1 MVPAHLKSALSSDQ
15 QRRLGQTLPPPPP
28 SLCVTGAMC
37 RGGRLQLKDGM
48 VIAYNVF
55 RPRLLKDANTPPVV
69 VLHGGPS
76 IPSNYLLPLVNGITD
91 RAIVFY
97 DQVGCGRSTRPP
109 AGMKFQLDLAVDHL
123 IQLLHQH
130 LQLPLFHLYGH
141 SFGGILAFE
150 YWKRVASTTNPTT
163 SSTNCCLSITL
174 ASAPTSTQ
182 IIHQETQRL
191 YKELRQE
198 SDEPTTEEEEDSKH
212 KQEWSN
218 KFSKQYECR
227 LEHLPLALQDAYAQA
242 GPVSWRGLGAI
253 EGYHAKVLDEQQQE
267 GAPLETPPTL
277 LLLGEFDFCTELC
290 MQEWKTLLTPEPTT
304 QVVHNCSHYGMCE
317 DERQYGSLLTA
328 FFQQHD
334 PKG

>member
-1 MVPAHLKSALSSDQ
+1 MLPAHLLTSASSSDQ

-37 RGGRLQLKDGM
+37 RGGRLQLKDGI
-48 VIAYNVF
+48 IAYNVF
-55 RPRLLKDANTPPVV
+55 RPRQLKDASKPPIV

-97 DQVGCGRSTRPP
+97 DQLGCGRSTRPP

-123 IQLLHQH
+123 IQLLEH

-150 YWKRVASTTNPTT
+150 YWKCVASTNPTT
-163 SSTNCCLSITL
+163 CLSITL

-182 IIHQETQRL
+182 VIHQETQRL

-198 SDEPTTEEEEDSKH
+198 SDEPTTKEEEDSKQ

-218 KFSKQYECR
+218 TFSERYECR

-242 GPVSWRGLGAI
+242 GPASWRGLGAI
-253 EGYHAKVLDEQQQE
+253 EGYQARVDEQ
-267 GAPLETPPTL
+267 GPLETPPTL

-290 MQEWKTLLTPEPTT
+290 MQEWKTLITPEPTT
-304 QVVHNCSHYGMCE
+304 RVVHNCSHYGMLE
-317 DERQYGSLLTA
+317 DEFQYGSILTT
-328 FFQQHD
+328 FFQQCD
-334 PKG
+334 PIL